1 MFYNNHAD
9 GLICSSFRP
18 FFTGFQSWSSL
29 CIDILWQR
37 RNVYNH
43 SIEFRIFYYEYMR
56 DVKWYLT
63 LAEQAIKIFNVI
75 TLSLV

>member
-1 MFYNNHAD
+1 MQMGWFAPAL
-9 GLICSSFRP
+9 GLFSLA
-18 FFTGFQSWSSL
+18 FQGWSSL

-56 DVKWYLT
+56 DVKWYLSLT
-63 LAEQAIKIFNVI
+63 EQAIKIFNVI